1 MVYNIFRNI
10 KVVFRK
16 VVNLV
21 ANKAYKFRLY
31 PTKEQE
37 TMFAKTFGCA
47 RFIYNKMLADKIE
60 FYKKTKQ
67 KLNNT
72 PAQYKKDFEWLKE
85 VDSLALANA
94 QMNLQTAYN
103 NFFRSP
109 KVGFPKYKSKK
120 RNKNSYT
127 TNNDK
132 GGKLRI
138 ENGRIRLPKVGL
150 VKIRQHRIIPDNQK
164 IKSAT
169 ITKTPSGKYYVSILV
184 EYEQYIPDVQLDK
197 KKALGLDYA
206 SHSFYVD
213 SQGREADYP
222 KFYRNAQIILAKEQ
236 RKLSHMKYGSNN
248 YQKQRLRVAR
258 VYERIAN
265 QRKDWIHRLSTQLAN
280 EYDYICVED
289 INMQNMA
296 QSLNLGKSTN
306 DNGFGMFRTILAYKL
321 ADRGKKLIKIDKWFP
336 SSKMCRFCG
345 TINKNLTLADRIW
358 TCECGKTLNRDE
370 NAAINIMNVGL
381 SMV

>member
-1 MVYNIFRNI
+1 MYNIFRNI
-10 KVVFRK
+10 KIIFRK
-16 VVNLV
+16 AVYIV

-31 PTKEQE
+31 PNKEQE
-37 TMFAKTFGCA
+37 IMFVKTFGCV

-60 FYKKTKQ
+60 FYKETKQ

-72 PAQYKKDFEWLKE
+72 PAQYKKEYEWLKE

-109 KVGFPKYKSKK
+109 KVGFPKFKSKK

-184 EYEQYIPDVQLDK
+184 EYEQQIPDIQLDK
-197 KKALGLDYA
+197 NKALGLDYA

-258 VYERIAN
+258 LQERIAN
-265 QRKDWIHRLSTQLAN
+265 QRKDWIHKLSTQLAN
-280 EYDYICVED
+280 DYDYICVED

>member
-1 MVYNIFRNI
+1 MYNIFRNI
-10 KVVFRK
+10 NIIFRK
-16 VVNLV
+16 AVNIV

-37 TMFAKTFGCA
+37 IMFAKTFGCV

-60 FYKKTKQ
+60 FYKETKQ

-72 PAQYKKDFEWLKE
+72 PAQYKKEYEWLKE

-103 NFFRSP
+103 NFFRNP
-109 KVGFPKYKSKK
+109 KVGFPKFKSKK

-197 KKALGLDYA
+197 NKALGLDYA

-213 SQGREADYP
+213 SQGREADCP

-258 VYERIAN
+258 IQERIAN
-265 QRKDWIHRLSTQLAN
+265 QRKDWIHKLSTQLAN
-280 EYDYICVED
+280 DYDYICVED

-321 ADRGKKLIKIDKWFP
+321 ADRGKELIKIDKWFP

-370 NAAINIMNVGL
+370 NAAINIMNIGL

>member
-1 MVYNIFRNI
+1 MYNIFRNI
-10 KVVFRK
+10 KIVFRK
-16 VVNLV
+16 AVNIV

-37 TMFAKTFGCA
+37 IMFVKTFGCV

-60 FYKKTKQ
+60 FYKETKQ

-72 PAQYKKDFEWLKE
+72 PAQYKKEFEWLKE

-109 KVGFPKYKSKK
+109 KVGFPKFKSKK

-127 TNNDK
+127 TNNQN
-132 GGKLRI
+132 GTVSIVENKLK
-138 ENGRIRLPKVGL
+138 LPKIGL
-150 VKIRQHRIIPDNQK
+150 VKMKQHRSIPDNQK

-184 EYEQYIPDVQLDK
+184 EYKQYIPDVQLDK
-197 KKALGLDYA
+197 NKALGLDYA

-258 VYERIAN
+258 VQERIAN
-265 QRKDWIHRLSTQLAN
+265 KRKDWIHKLSTQLAN
-280 EYDYICVED
+280 NYDYICVED

-321 ADRGKKLIKIDKWFP
+321 ADRGKELIKIDKWFP

>member
-1 MVYNIFRNI
+1 MMYNIFRNVKI
-10 KVVFRK
+10 VFRK
-16 VVNLV
+16 AVNIV

-37 TMFAKTFGCA
+37 IMFIKTFGCV

-60 FYKKTKQ
+60 FYKETKQ

-72 PAQYKKDFEWLKE
+72 PAQYKKEYEWLKE

-109 KVGFPKYKSKK
+109 KVGFPKFKSKK

-127 TNNDK
+127 TNNQN
-132 GGKLRI
+132 GTVSIVENKL
-138 ENGRIRLPKVGL
+138 RLPKIGL
-150 VKIRQHRIIPDNQK
+150 VKMKQHRRIPDNQK

-197 KKALGLDYA
+197 NKALGLDYA

-236 RKLSHMKYGSNN
+236 RKLSHMK
-248 YQKQRLRVAR
+248 
-258 VYERIAN
+258 
-265 QRKDWIHRLSTQLAN
+265 
-280 EYDYICVED
+280 
-289 INMQNMA
+289 
-296 QSLNLGKSTN
+296 
-306 DNGFGMFRTILAYKL
+306 
-321 ADRGKKLIKIDKWFP
+321 
-336 SSKMCRFCG
+336 
-345 TINKNLTLADRIW
+345 
-358 TCECGKTLNRDE
+358 
-370 NAAINIMNVGL
+370 
-381 SMV
+381 

>member
-1 MVYNIFRNI
+1 MMGFLGKEV
-10 KVVFRK
+10 KVIRGGEEM
-16 VVNLV
+16 
-21 ANKAYKFRLY
+21 ANKAYKYRLY
-31 PTKEQE
+31 PNKEQE
-37 TMFAKTFGCA
+37 ILLAKTFGCV
-47 RFIYNKMLADKIE
+47 RFIYNKMLSDKIE
-60 FYKKTKQ
+60 HYKETKE

-72 PAQYKKDFEWLKE
+72 PAQYKKEFEWLKE

-109 KVGFPKYKSKK
+109 KVGFPKFKSRK
-120 RNKNSYT
+120 RNRFSYT
-127 TNNDK
+127 TNNQNGTVSIKD
-132 GGKLRI
+132 GKL
-138 ENGRIRLPKVGL
+138 RLPKVGL
-150 VKIRQHRIIPDNQK
+150 VRIKLHRLIPEGQK

-169 ITKTPSGKYYVSILV
+169 ITKTPSGKYYAAILV
-184 EYEQYIPDVQLDK
+184 EYEQEIPYVELDK
-197 KKALGLDYA
+197 NKALGLDYA

-222 KFYRNAQIILAKEQ
+222 KFYRNAQEILAREQ
-236 RKLSHMKYGSNN
+236 RKLSLMKYGSNN
-248 YQKQRLRVAR
+248 YLKQKIRVAR
-258 VYERIAN
+258 FQEHISN
-265 QRKDWIHRLSTQLAN
+265 QRTDWIHKLSTRLAN

-296 QSLNLGKSTN
+296 QSLKLGKSTN

-345 TINKNLTLADRIW
+345 NINHELTLSDRVW
-358 TCECGKTLNRDE
+358 TCECGQVLNRDE

>member
-1 MVYNIFRNI
+1 M
-10 KVVFRK
+10 
-16 VVNLV
+16 

-37 TMFAKTFGCA
+37 IIFAKTFGCV
-47 RFIYNKMLADKIE
+47 RFIYNKMLTDKIK
-60 FYKKTKQ
+60 FYNETKQ
-67 KLNNT
+67 RLNNT

-94 QMNLQTAYN
+94 QMNLQAAYS
-103 NFFRSP
+103 NFFRTP
-109 KVGFPKYKSKK
+109 KVGFPKFKSKK
-120 RNKNSYT
+120 RSKNSYT

-138 ENGRIRLPKVGL
+138 ENGRIRLPKIGL
-150 VKIRQHRIIPDNQK
+150 VKIRQHRFIPNNQK

-184 EYEQYIPDVQLDK
+184 EYEQYIPNVRLDK
-197 KKALGLDYA
+197 NKALGLDYA

-213 SQGREADYP
+213 SQGREANYP
-222 KFYRNAQIILAKEQ
+222 RFYRNAQNILAKEQ

-248 YQKQRLRVAR
+248 YQKQKLRVAR
-258 VYERIAN
+258 IQEHIAN
-265 QRKDWIHRLSTQLAN
+265 QRKDWIHKLSTQLAN

-289 INMQNMA
+289 INMQNIA

-306 DNGFGMFRTILAYKL
+306 DNGFGMFRTILTYKL
-321 ADRGKKLIKIDKWFP
+321 SDRGKKFVKIDKWFP

-345 TINKNLTLADRIW
+345 AINKELTLADRVW
-358 TCECGKTLNRDE
+358 TCKCGKTLNRDE

-381 SMV
+381 NMV

>member
-1 MVYNIFRNI
+1 MGKEV
-10 KVVFRK
+10 KVIRGGEEM
-16 VVNLV
+16 
-21 ANKAYKFRLY
+21 ANKAYKYRLY
-31 PTKEQE
+31 PNKEQE
-37 TMFAKTFGCA
+37 ILLAKTFGCV
-47 RFIYNKMLADKIE
+47 RFIYNKMLSDKIE
-60 FYKKTKQ
+60 HYKETKE

-72 PAQYKKDFEWLKE
+72 PAQYKKEFEWLKE

-109 KVGFPKYKSKK
+109 KVGFPKFKSRK
-120 RNKNSYT
+120 RNRFSYT
-127 TNNDK
+127 TNNQNGTVSIKD
-132 GGKLRI
+132 GKLR
-138 ENGRIRLPKVGL
+138 LPKIGL
-150 VKIRQHRIIPDNQK
+150 VKIKLHRLIPKGQK

-169 ITKTPSGKYYVSILV
+169 ITKTPSGKYYAAILV
-184 EYEQYIPDVQLDK
+184 EYEQEIPYVELDK
-197 KKALGLDYA
+197 NKALGLDYA

-222 KFYRNAQIILAKEQ
+222 KFYRNAQEILAREQ
-236 RKLSHMKYGSNN
+236 RKLSLMKYGSNN
-248 YQKQRLRVAR
+248 YLKQKIRVAR
-258 VYERIAN
+258 FQEHISN
-265 QRKDWIHRLSTQLAN
+265 QRTDWIHKLSTRLAN

-296 QSLNLGKSTN
+296 QSLKLGKSTN

-345 TINKNLTLADRIW
+345 NINHELTLSDRVW
-358 TCECGKTLNRDE
+358 TCECGQVLNRDE